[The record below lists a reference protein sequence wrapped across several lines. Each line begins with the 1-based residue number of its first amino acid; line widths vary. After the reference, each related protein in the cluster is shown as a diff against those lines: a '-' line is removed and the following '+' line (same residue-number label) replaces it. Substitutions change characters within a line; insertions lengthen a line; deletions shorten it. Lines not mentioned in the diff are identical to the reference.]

1 MAKVRRNVI
10 GGDPLSWVAYFSQ
23 FTSDSF
29 ITVDTANN
37 RIYIDETHSCYIY
50 RDSWQYQ
57 FYINGTVSTQPAFR
71 SDDTIT
77 VAVSDTLF
85 YMHAYNSSQGDQ
97 MFVLA
102 QKLDNGLIYKF
113 TFKRDKVNQFIPLD
127 YSWDYIDMYNDS
139 LLYKHSKI
147 LNYSTSPNYI
157 NYTTDILLLNGIR
170 TYFDNDLIACTS
182 VLSNNIITFG
192 GQNYYSIGTNTLVRI
207 NSI

>member
-1 MAKVRRNVI
+1 MAKVIRNVV
-10 GGDPLSWVAYFSQ
+10 GGNPSGWATYFSQ

-29 ITVDTANN
+29 ITVDTANS
-37 RIYIDETHSCYIY
+37 RIYIDEAHSCYIY
-50 RDSWQYQ
+50 RDWWQYQ
-57 FYINGTVSTQPAFR
+57 FYINGNISTQPAFR

-77 VAVSDTLF
+77 VALSDKLF

-113 TFKRDKVNQFIPLD
+113 AFKRDTSNQFIPLD
-127 YSWDYIDMYNDS
+127 YSWDYIDMYNDN
-139 LLYKHSKI
+139 LLYKHGKI

-170 TYFDNDLIACTS
+170 TYFDNDLITCTS
-182 VLSNNIITFG
+182 VLPNNIITFG
-192 GQNYYSIGTNTLVRI
+192 GQNYYSIGTNTIVRI